1 MPLRALDDL
10 DDAVF
15 DVTDVQ
21 VVDGRVCLR
30 GQVDEPVAGVGRAR
44 RAVTVT
50 VVAAVTVTV
59 DDATGT
65 GDLVLERI
73 DVGETHVTLT
83 GVVPCTVVIAT
94 ASRSEVLLDVA
105 DAPFAVRRWGRW
117 RPWPGGDAA
126 TAEERVVRWRLRT
139 NACPFCTHPWAEHP
153 DAGPDAGA
161 HCGECEYEVEHGE
174 APEGRGLCSRVV
186 PAAVSTAPP
195 GWEAERR
202 SSGQAR
208 RGR

>member
-15 DVTDVQ
+15 DVADIR

-44 RAVTVT
+44 LAVTLT
-50 VVAAVTVTV
+50 VDAAVAVTV

-65 GDLVLERI
+65 GDLVLEGI
-73 DVGETHVTLT
+73 DVGETQVTLT

-94 ASRSEVLLDVA
+94 SRRSAVLLDVA
-105 DAPFAVRRWGRW
+105 DVPFAVRRWGRW

-126 TAEERVVRWRLRT
+126 TAGERIVRWRLRT
-139 NACPFCTHPWAEHP
+139 TACPSCTHPWEEHP
-153 DAGPDAGA
+153 GAGPDSGT

-174 APEGRGLCSRVV
+174 APDGRGVCTRVV
-186 PAAVSTAPP
+186 PATVSTAPT
-195 GWEAERR
+195 GWAAERR
-202 SSGQAR
+202 
-208 RGR
+208 

>member
-15 DVTDVQ
+15 DVADVQ
-21 VVDGRVCLR
+21 VVDGQVCLR
-30 GQVDEPVAGVGRAR
+30 GHVDEPVAGVGRAR
-44 RAVTVT
+44 L
-50 VVAAVTVTV
+50 AVTVTV
-59 DDATGT
+59 DAAVAVTVDDAGGT
-65 GDLVLERI
+65 GHLVLDRF
-73 DVGETHVTLT
+73 DVGATHVTLT
-83 GVVPCTVVIAT
+83 GVVPCKVVIVT
-94 ASRSEVLLDVA
+94 ARRSAVLLDVA
-105 DAPFAVRRWGRW
+105 EAPFAVRRWGRW

-126 TAEERVVRWRLRT
+126 TAEERIVRWRLRT
-139 NACPFCTHPWAEHP
+139 TACPSCTHPWAEH
-153 DAGPDAGA
+153 PDAGA

-174 APEGRGLCSRVV
+174 APEGRGVCSRVV

-208 RGR
+208 RGH